1 MNHKDQ
7 LKRHEDTLNIKRNE
21 GTLNIRRHEE
31 SSQRILQT
39 GGDIPDR
46 CADLSHP
53 TQEISTGQEELSHL
67 IRTELGW
74 VFRAAWPSYI
84 LIYVSTGQLACN

>member
-1 MNHKDQ
+1 MKHKDL

-53 TQEISTGQEELSHL
+53 TREISTGQEELSHL
-67 IRTELGW
+67 IRTQLGW
-74 VFRAAWPSYI
+74 VFRAVALVYTYI
-84 LIYVSTGQLACN
+84 CVYWSVSL